1 MLPLPALP
9 PSRRLLR
16 TGVRCGAAALLL
28 AASHASASAISGVCP
43 DGSIFI
49 VQQVEAIPC
58 RDAKR
63 VDPGDIPPLKPE
75 FLPRPYGWE
84 VFNRET
90 NPNNPYNLIDVG
102 RGGAPAPGVGAP
114 PQAAGAPPAPQ
125 ASLAPAPIAPAPPAV
140 APAVAAAP
148 PGAAALALSLSPR
161 EVEDLAAI
169 VEVMQERAPA
179 TFVQRDDAGRAAQL
193 RLARSAAFEARVARA
208 LAERGTPAPGPVVVF
223 HLVADAPTSF
233 WGNLTFVQGHVAH
246 HPDPADPAQFGVVDG
261 RLGELAAG
269 ERVLGYVVLSAGA
282 DTARPLDVYWDDRL
296 LTATLTP

>member
-1 MLPLPALP
+1 MLPPFTP
-9 PSRRLLR
+9 PSFRRR
-16 TGVRCGAAALLL
+16 AHSAIAGAAVLL
-28 AASHASASAISGVCP
+28 AAAAAGAGAISGVCP

-49 VQQVEAIPC
+49 VQDADAIPC
-58 RDAKR
+58 REAKR
-63 VDPGDIPPLKPE
+63 VDPADIPPLNPE

-90 NPNNPYNLIDVG
+90 DPNNPYNLVDAT
-102 RGGAPAPGVGAP
+102 RGGVSAPGVGAAP
-114 PQAAGAPPAPQ
+114 PQAPGAPPAPH
-125 ASLAPAPIAPAPPAV
+125 ASLAAPPIAPAPPPVTAAGAGV
-140 APAVAAAP
+140 PAAAAP
-148 PGAAALALSLSPR
+148 LALALSPR
-161 EVEDLAAI
+161 EIEDLAAI

-179 TFVQRDDAGRAAQL
+179 TFVLRDAAGRASQL

-208 LAERGTPAPGPVVVF
+208 LAARGTPALGPIVAF
-223 HLVADAPTSF
+223 HLVAEAPTSF

-246 HPDPADPAQFGVVDG
+246 HPDPADPAHFGVVDG

-269 ERVLGYVVLSAGA
+269 ERVLGYAVLSPAA